1 MIKFNFRS
9 FELLKL
15 FQNYFQNLRKLH
27 FQPFLLHFRHVFY
40 VALILV
46 TPFPILFRPVLFEFR
61 PQFCFWWRKI
71 MNLCILGTKT
81 RRSSRM
87 SPPLE
92 CSNVPGKGW
101 FEYVIGWS
109 TYVYHVHALLSIN
122 LSLISESHL
131 DIWKRRMFKTRL
143 SRAKLK
149 RLNRKIAKMIKTHLS
164 VNIQCRYNSE
174 IQKIWLNPQK
184 FSKDSTIS

>member
-1 MIKFNFRS
+1 M
-9 FELLKL
+9 
-15 FQNYFQNLRKLH
+15 QKLH
-27 FQPFLLHFRHVFY
+27 SHHFLLHFRHVFY
-40 VALILV
+40 VALVLV

-61 PQFCFWWRKI
+61 LRFCFWWRKI
-71 MNLCILGTKT
+71 MNLCILGT

-143 SRAKLK
+143 SRAELK
-149 RLNRKIAKMIKTHLS
+149 RLNRKNRKNDQDTSFCKYSTPL
-164 VNIQCRYNSE
+164 QFQNSKNLTE
-174 IQKIWLNPQK
+174 SSKSLKNFVKINKAL
-184 FSKDSTIS
+184 

>member
-1 MIKFNFRS
+1 MWHRFRYYLGQCCLSFNWFCLS
-9 FELLKL
+9 FK
-15 FQNYFQNLRKLH
+15 R
-27 FQPFLLHFRHVFY
+27 
-40 VALILV
+40 
-46 TPFPILFRPVLFEFR
+46 
-61 PQFCFWWRKI
+61 FCFWWRKI
-71 MNLCILGTKT
+71 MNLCILGT

-143 SRAKLK
+143 SRAELK
-149 RLNRKIAKMIKTHLS
+149 RLNRKIAKTHLS

-174 IQKIWLNPQK
+174 IQKIWLNLQK
-184 FSKDSTIS
+184 FSKIFKRFNNFIKINEAL